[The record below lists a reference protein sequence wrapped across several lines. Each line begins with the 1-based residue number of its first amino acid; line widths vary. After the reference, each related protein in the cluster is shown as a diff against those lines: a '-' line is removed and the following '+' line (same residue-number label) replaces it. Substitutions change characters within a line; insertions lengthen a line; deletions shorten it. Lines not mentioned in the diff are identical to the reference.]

1 MKIVHVIGTIDPSG
15 GGPQA
20 VVMRMGA
27 AQIALGHEVHVVAYG
42 NAETEARACKAAAE
56 VPHFAEITRHLVP
69 FPDRL
74 EAVFAGRAGRA
85 LQSLIP
91 DADFVHIHGVW
102 DSILRRAAVM
112 ARDHD
117 IPYCVRPAGML
128 DSWSM
133 RQKSWKKRLALACGY
148 RSMLDEAAFI
158 QVLNADEAELMKPL
172 GLRPPCILIPN
183 GVFLEEIEPFR
194 QAGRFRASHP
204 QLGQRPFILFLSRLH
219 HKKGLDLLADAF
231 AKVAAIRPDIDL
243 VVAGPDDGALAAFV
257 TSIGGSGMSRRVH
270 VVGPLFGR
278 DKIDALFDATCFCL
292 PSRQEGFSVAI
303 TEALACGCP
312 VVISEACHFPEVK
325 DAGAGLVLPL
335 DTTAFAG
342 ALVRILDDPA
352 AAARMN
358 ENGRELVRR
367 RYVWPQIAALTL
379 DAYETHG
386 RRRHSNQGQR
396 GALRTAVA
404 SVGRRQSGEL
414 LE

>member
-1 MKIVHVIGTIDPSG
+1 MKIVHVIGTIDPAG

-27 AQIALGHEVHVVAYG
+27 AQAALGHEVHVVAYG
-42 NAETEARACKAAAE
+42 DAESEARACKAAAE
-56 VPHFAEITRHLVP
+56 VPHFTDITRHIVP
-69 FPDRL
+69 FPDRI

-85 LQSLIP
+85 LQMLIP
-91 DADFVHIHGVW
+91 GSDFIHIHGVW
-102 DSILRRAAVM
+102 DAILRRAAAI
-112 ARDHD
+112 ARIHE

-133 RQKSWKKRLALACGY
+133 QQKAWKKRLALACGY
-148 RSMLDEAAFI
+148 RSMLEGAAFI

-194 QAGRFRASHP
+194 QAGRFRTSRP
-204 QLGQRPFILFLSRLH
+204 QLGQKPFILFLSRLH

-231 AKVAAIRPDIDL
+231 AKVAVIRPEIDL
-243 VVAGPDDGALAAFV
+243 VVAGPDDGARAALV
-257 TSIGGSGMSRRVH
+257 ASINVSGVSERVH

-278 DKIDALFDATCFCL
+278 DKIDALIDAACFCL

-312 VVISEACHFPEVK
+312 VVISEACHFPEVR
-325 DAGAGLVLPL
+325 DAGAGAVVPL
-335 DTTAFAG
+335 DTTAIAQ
-342 ALVRILDDPA
+342 ALIRILDDPVT
-352 AAARMN
+352 AARMS

-379 DAYETHG
+379 DAYATHG
-386 RRRHSNQGQR
+386 RRRHSSQGR
-396 GALRTAVA
+396 DGLRAAVA
-404 SVGRRQSGEL
+404 NIGHRQSGEL